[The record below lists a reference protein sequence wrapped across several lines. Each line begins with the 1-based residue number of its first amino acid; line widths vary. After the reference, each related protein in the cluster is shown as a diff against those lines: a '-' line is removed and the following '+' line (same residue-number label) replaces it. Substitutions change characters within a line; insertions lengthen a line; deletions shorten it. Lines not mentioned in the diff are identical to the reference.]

1 MYILMM
7 FSIAET
13 IPLTNQSFGKKYII
27 LNSMIVLVIYQI
39 KLSTFAGYN
48 LTNANIYLLISIHPY
63 DNM

>member
-1 MYILMM
+1 MYVLMM
-7 FSIAET
+7 FSIAEK

-27 LNSMIVLVIYQI
+27 LNSMIILVIYQI